1 MTQQKHCSRQ
11 KVYKMY
17 SIKIDEN
24 DPQLIAKFCLMKD
37 GEEMGSVDIY
47 PSDDDN
53 DEDASILDLFIK
65 EEHRKKW
72 LGKDFA
78 KEIVK
83 TVTSTLFDKQI
94 RVIYTAQ
101 SPDIPR
107 LIDFFGFKRY
117 NDENYFYLNPFCLK
131 TSTLSDGTL

>member
-1 MTQQKHCSRQ
+1 MKQQKHCSQR

-24 DPQLIAKFCLMKD
+24 DPKLIAKFCLMN
-37 GEEMGSVDIY
+37 GEQEMGSVDIY

-83 TVTSTLFDKQI
+83 TVTGTLFDKQI
-94 RVIYTAQ
+94 RVIYTVQ

-117 NDENYFYLNPFCLK
+117 NDENYFYLNTNPEER
-131 TSTLSDGTL
+131 